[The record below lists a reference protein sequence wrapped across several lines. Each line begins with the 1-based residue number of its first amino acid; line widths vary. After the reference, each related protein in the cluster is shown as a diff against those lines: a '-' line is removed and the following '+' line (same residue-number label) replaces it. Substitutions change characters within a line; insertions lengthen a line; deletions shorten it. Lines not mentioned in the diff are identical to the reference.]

1 MVNTRKTTDIWLF
14 NKSFGKDPSLNYIN
28 AYHPKEDDAVYHMS
42 SASYQRLNAPI
53 RYRLTPT
60 DSFNDIVNCPYLMF
74 KNANERVYYA
84 FVNECKYIND
94 ALAEISFKID
104 PFTTYLDNGINDEM
118 LVERQTGSFSNP
130 DPELSF
136 NANQFMREIDVLDK
150 NSQVIDNDNEI
161 GAYDNSLLH
170 DCMLIYVRNNYE
182 TTDGMTSTNSID
194 TNGLDNL
201 PSLKRFI
208 TYYKDGTTEFNE
220 GRVESY
226 LAELQDRADDGDAII
241 NPNYSG
247 GQIDGVD
254 EGGGR
259 FNGNHTGY
267 DVYVITDLTET
278 NNAFNKIIDNPK
290 FYGSNGTNIIGAE
303 YRKLLRKPKDWAYI
317 SDGCYKI
324 GLTGRKEISQPYH
337 LDIGDFD
344 FPDNIPKEL
353 QQSPYFKRLFV
364 SNNGNTTISFNPNA
378 SPTEIDSNDSN
389 LTSIEVIDS
398 AEMGA
403 PIVYNFN
410 STDSNNQ
417 KQYYVDTT
425 DRTVPVFADPRIIE
439 YLKDLQMI
447 NAETKLDVEKLAKRI
462 KSIEDKFTYHINMNQ
477 QNYDPLNSD
486 RLKYNQKIDRDN
498 LGRQQTNSRNNLT
511 DTNDTAVA
519 NLVKSN
525 STRLANLE
533 RTISTSQANLSR
545 TQGADK
551 ESLTNQQATD
561 NSNLD
566 MTYDAKSK
574 NITNN
579 YDHNLFVA
587 NNQIALNSLNMRNNN
602 NLDYFRLENERD
614 HSKADL
620 RAEKEYNGLVDKR
633 KVYQNDINARI
644 EARLEDEDMQ
654 VNQYTNTE
662 ALKLSGGVGDIVG
675 NLPTIAE
682 GFEQFVNGVVL
693 GAVGLTAALAALSIK
708 QRAAR
713 INFAHKWYVS
723 GSPNDDSPY
732 YALIKNPSDWIF
744 PADKYV
750 PSFDEEK
757 GTVSADNQNLV
768 GISQTTLS
776 RTSNDLI
783 DEVADQY
790 GDTIGDF
797 GLYWAK
803 TALQD
808 AQIIANY
815 KDNYET
821 YQPTKINNAKSYG
834 DNVVD
839 LEVENRQANFDSNSQ
854 YTKDNLADE
863 LSRDNN
869 NLSNNRAADTSN
881 LSRTHGSQNFSLN
894 TKQDAAYN
902 NLNASNTTSR
912 NNLKAENSTSEA
924 NLDKSNK
931 TAMGNLLRDIK
942 RENDNL
948 KATQDSQT
956 NSLRV
961 DWILGNNGIVLNTAL
976 EIVDEYTNFYND
988 YITRV
993 VNFANRINSAG
1004 LRGSVTVTSANYW
1017 SQVFSKLN
1025 MFKVY
1030 DISINA
1036 RELRYCTNYIKRY
1049 GSYCGL
1055 VKYGIS
1061 FDPNTYI
1068 RTKDY
1073 HMEPVMMPS
1082 WAADEISE
1090 HLNTGVYIRL
1100 RV

>member
-14 NKSFGKDPSLNYIN
+14 NNSFGKDPSLNYIN
-28 AYHPKEDDAVYHMS
+28 AYHPKKDDAAYHMS

-74 KNANERVYYA
+74 KNTNERIYYA
-84 FVNECKYIND
+84 FVSECKYIND

-150 NSQVIDNDNEI
+150 NSQVIDNDNDI
-161 GAYDNSLLH
+161 GAYDNSLLQ

-254 EGGGR
+254 EGGGK

-267 DVYVITDLTET
+267 DVYVITDLTDT

-324 GLTGRKEISQPYH
+324 GLTGRKEISQPYY

-566 MTYDAKSK
+566 TTYDAKSK
-574 NITNN
+574 NIANN

-587 NNQIALNSLNMRNNN
+587 KNQIALNSLNMNNTN

-614 HSKADL
+614 HSRADL
-620 RAEKEYNGLVDKR
+620 RAEKNYNGLVNQR
-633 KVYQNDINARI
+633 KVYQNYNNARL
-644 EARLEDEDMQ
+644 EARLTEEDML
-654 VNQYTNTE
+654 VNQHANFS
-662 ALKLSGGVGDIVG
+662 ALTLSGGVGDIVG
-675 NLPTIAE
+675 NLPTIAK

-693 GAVGLTAALAALSIK
+693 GAVGLTAAQAALDVRQK
-708 QRAAR
+708 AA
-713 INFAHKWYVS
+713 IVNFGHKWGITGDTKDTRYLM
-723 GSPNDDSPY
+723 DT
-732 YALIKNPSDWIF
+732 NPSDDSTF
-744 PADKYV
+744 PAGNYL
-750 PSFDEEK
+750 PSSDQLEGTVNADEK
-757 GTVSADNQNLV
+757 GII
-768 GISQTTLS
+768 GISETA
-776 RTSNDLI
+776 DLNKY
-783 DEVADQY
+783 AD
-790 GDTIGDF
+790 DITIRDHFKDF
-797 GLYWAK
+797 GLYWVR
-803 TALQD
+803 TAMQN
-808 AQIIANY
+808 AHITANY

-839 LEVENRQANFDSNSQ
+839 LEVQNRQANFDSSSK

-863 LSRDNN
+863 LSRDNK

-881 LSRTHGSQNFSLN
+881 LSRTHGSQNFALN
-894 TKQDAAYN
+894 IKQDAAYN

-948 KATQDSQT
+948 KATQDGQT

-976 EIVDEYTNFYND
+976 QIVDEYTSFYND

-1055 VKYGIS
+1055 VKYSIS

-1082 WAADEISE
+1082 WAANEISE
-1090 HLNTGVYIRL
+1090 HLNTGVYVRL